1 MDNNKV
7 SFLGLGVMG
16 YPMAGHLSHAGY
28 NVTVYNRTESK
39 SDNWLKEYKG
49 NKAIT
54 PQEAV
59 KNSKIV
65 FACVGN
71 DKDIKEICIGNNGAF
86 LGMDKE
92 AIFVDNT
99 TASANIARELYK
111 TAKDDYSIAF
121 LDAPVSGGEA
131 GAVNGALTVMVGGD
145 KDVFNIAKPYIEAY
159 SQAVT
164 LMGNSGAGQLTK
176 MVNQICIAGL
186 LQGLSEGIKF
196 GILSE
201 LEIPK
206 VVEVIS
212 KGAAGSWQMIN
223 RAETM
228 AKEEF
233 DFGFAIE
240 LMHKDLQICLEEAA
254 KNNANLPITKIIDG
268 YYKKLIDKGYNRNDT
283 SSLIRLL

>member
-1 MDNNKV
+1 MENNNV
-7 SFLGLGVMG
+7 TFLGLGVMG
-16 YPMAGHLSHAGY
+16 FPMAGHLSKAGY

-39 SDNWLKEYKG
+39 SDSWLKEYKG
-49 NKAIT
+49 SKART
-54 PQEAV
+54 PREAV
-59 KNSKIV
+59 KDSKIV

-71 DKDIKEICIGNNGAF
+71 DNDIKEICTGNNGAF
-86 LGMDKE
+86 LGMNE
-92 AIFVDNT
+92 GAIFVDNT

-111 TAKDDYSIAF
+111 NAKDHSVSF

-145 KDVFNIAKPYIEAY
+145 INVFDIAKPYMEAY

-186 LQGLSEGIKF
+186 LQGLSEAIKF
-196 GILSE
+196 GMLSG
-201 LEIPK
+201 LDIKK

-212 KGAAGSWQMIN
+212 KGAAGSWQMQN

-228 AKEEF
+228 SKGEF

-240 LMHKDLQICLEEAA
+240 LMHKDLQICINESK
-254 KNNANLPITKIIDG
+254 KNNANLPITK
-268 YYKKLIDKGYNRNDT
+268 LIDDFYKNLIDQEYNRNDT

>member
-1 MDNNKV
+1 MDKNV

-16 YPMAGHLSHAGY
+16 YHMAGHLSKAGY

-39 SDNWLKEYKG
+39 ADKWLSEFKG
-49 NKAIT
+49 NKELT
-54 PQEAV
+54 PKEAV
-59 KNSKIV
+59 KDSKIV

-71 DKDIKEICIGNNGAF
+71 DNDIKEVCTGINGAF
-86 LGMDKE
+86 EGMS
-92 AIFVDNT
+92 AGTIFVDNT
-99 TASANIARELYK
+99 TASADIARFLNRK
-111 TAKDDYSIAF
+111 AKEHNISF

-131 GAVNGALTVMVGGD
+131 GAVNGMLTVMVGGEID
-145 KDVFNIAKPYIEAY
+145 IFNQSKPYIEAF

-164 LMGNSGAGQLTK
+164 LMGETGAGQLTK

-186 LQGLSEGIKF
+186 LQGLSEGVKF
-196 GILSE
+196 GMLSG
-201 LEIPK
+201 LDIKK

-212 KGAAGSWQMIN
+212 KGAAGSWQMEN

-228 AKEEF
+228 SKGEF

-240 LMHKDLQICLEEAA
+240 LMHKDLQICIEEAN
-254 KNNANLPITKIIDG
+254 KNNANLPITK
-268 YYKKLIDKGYNRNDT
+268 LIDTFYKSLIDQGYNRNDT

>member
-1 MDNNKV
+1 MDKKV

-16 YPMAGHLSHAGY
+16 YPMAGHLSKVGY

-39 SDNWLKEYKG
+39 SDKWLNDYKG
-49 NKAIT
+49 YKAIN
-54 PQEAV
+54 PYEAV
-59 KNSKIV
+59 KNADIV

-71 DKDIKEICIGNNGAF
+71 DNDIEEICTGVNGAF
-86 LGMDKE
+86 AGMDKG

-99 TASANIARELYK
+99 TASANIARKLYK
-111 TAKDDYSIAF
+111 IAKENSISF

-131 GAVNGALTVMVGGD
+131 GAINGALTVMVGGD
-145 KDVFNIAKPYIEAY
+145 IDIFDKAKPYIEAY

-196 GILSE
+196 GMLSG
-201 LEIPK
+201 LDIPK

-212 KGAAGSWQMIN
+212 KGAAGSWQMQN

-228 AKEEF
+228 SKGEF
-233 DFGFAIE
+233 DFGFAVE
-240 LMHKDLQICLEEAA
+240 LMHKDLLICIDEAK
-254 KNNANLPITKIIDG
+254 KNNANLPVTKIIDEF
-268 YYKKLIDKGYNRNDT
+268 YKKLIDNGYNRNDT
-283 SSLIRLL
+283 SSLIKLL